1 MDNFKGALYKTD
13 IAPAKTLLPET
24 VTQTNLPEPV
34 TDLLNHPVTSYIKSS
49 TNTAVTTH
57 LATLRSTIIDPY
69 IISPLSNILM
79 STTGTTDLFTIFI
92 LLAILYVSLR
102 LLDYARRVIMWWVV
116 FTLRLVFWGT
126 IALSVLYVYQVGFEK
141 AGRDLGWV
149 YGVVE
154 GFVEDFQAR
163 AALAAENGK
172 VSGKAA
178 SGGYRDVPGWN
189 GKERVSSGG
198 GWGWG
203 R

>member
-1 MDNFKGALYKTD
+1 MENFK
-13 IAPAKTLLPET
+13 
-24 VTQTNLPEPV
+24 
-34 TDLLNHPVTSYIKSS
+34 DLLNHPVTTYLKSS
-49 TNTAVTTH
+49 TSTALTTH

-69 IISPLSNILM
+69 IISPLSSILM

-92 LLAILYVSLR
+92 LLAIFYVSLR

-116 FTLRLVFWGT
+116 FALRLVFWGS

-141 AGRDLGWV
+141 AGKDLGWV

-163 AALAAENGK
+163 AAQAAENGK
-172 VSGKAA
+172 GGGRAA
-178 SGGYRDVPGWN
+178 GGGYRDVPGWD
-189 GKERVSSGG
+189 GKGKVTSGG

>member
-1 MDNFKGALYKTD
+1 MENFK
-13 IAPAKTLLPET
+13 
-24 VTQTNLPEPV
+24 
-34 TDLLNHPVTSYIKSS
+34 DLLNHPVTTYLKSS
-49 TNTAVTTH
+49 TSTALTTH
-57 LATLRSTIIDPY
+57 LATIRSTIIDPY

-116 FTLRLVFWGT
+116 FALRLVFWGS

-149 YGVVE
+149 FGVVE

-163 AALAAENGK
+163 AAASAEGGK
-172 VSGKAA
+172 GQAT
-178 SGGYRDVPGWN
+178 GGYRDVPGWN
-189 GKERVSSGG
+189 GKGKTSSGG
-198 GWGWG
+198 GRGWWK
-203 R
+203 